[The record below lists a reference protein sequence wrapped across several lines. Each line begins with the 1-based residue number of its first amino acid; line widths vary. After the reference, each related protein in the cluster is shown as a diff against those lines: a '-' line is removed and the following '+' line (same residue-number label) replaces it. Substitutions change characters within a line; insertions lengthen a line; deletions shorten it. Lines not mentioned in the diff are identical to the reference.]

1 MMLSSRQRLFELI
14 PLKSNAGNQNC
25 ITFTENNMFV
35 KKANIFIINVSK
47 KIQLKCSLKKNTLHN
62 ID

>member
-35 KKANIFIINVSK
+35 KKANIFIINVNK
-47 KIQLKCSLKKNTLHN
+47 KIQ
-62 ID
+62 